1 MTEDLN
7 RGVSEDT
14 SAEVEG
20 AEGASSTGEMSTGAS
35 FTGTEGS
42 QQLIG
47 QASVVVARPGAG
59 QTVQISAE
67 LGQTYVIDF
76 DPAAA
81 QVSVEGDNLVMTFA
95 DGGRIVIQGLGSLTT
110 EPGAPTFSIAGTEI
124 EAGTLFGQ
132 AIALSGGE
140 ADPEAAATLEVAAGT
155 ETIPSGGVGLDDSG
169 PGDSLDL
176 LNAQGVIAPVE
187 RDFGL
192 IDLEVIAG
200 TVTVTVDD
208 DSPVA
213 ANDVDTAEVLLE
225 VDSNIVIVFDRS
237 GSMTVDPNVAGFSQ
251 RIDLARAAIASLLAG
266 ADSIGTAN
274 VLIIDFAT
282 AANSSGWMTVDEANA
297 YLSALVAGG
306 RTNYEVAADAVQA
319 AFPIGLPGGAEQNLL
334 YWLSD
339 GNPTTG
345 DFTGSEVS
353 DWETFL
359 TANDMQA
366 IAVGIGSGATES
378 GLDPVAFPNDDP
390 DNPII
395 LTDEIDLLST
405 LIVPLPVAA
414 SGNVLDNDE
423 FGADGEDTPAVVQF
437 VHDSILYTPATP
449 VGGTVISNAGGVIV
463 IVTALGAEFEF
474 DFNTGAYTY
483 AGSTDGGGSETF
495 EYIIQDGDGDRSTA
509 VLTIDVPPT
518 PDLEGLPLI
527 AGDDGGIVDDTLD
540 GTDEAEILAGGG
552 GDDTLNGG
560 GGNDLL
566 FGGDGD
572 DTLNG
577 GPGDDN
583 LLGGPG
589 DDSIFSSL
597 GSDTINVGADN
608 SGGGARPDLSSSQDT
623 VFYTNVLHAGDVID
637 NFDAAGSSHDVID
650 LDGLFD
656 NLGVADA
663 DRAARVSIVDSDTDQ
678 QQVLIDTNGDS
689 TFDLTLVTVNLI
701 SGDLNDWL
709 DTGEIV
715 VF

>member
-1 MTEDLN
+1 
-7 RGVSEDT
+7 
-14 SAEVEG
+14 
-20 AEGASSTGEMSTGAS
+20 MS
-35 FTGTEGS
+35 
-42 QQLIG
+42 
-47 QASVVVARPGAG
+47 
-59 QTVQISAE
+59 
-67 LGQTYVIDF
+67 
-76 DPAAA
+76 
-81 QVSVEGDNLVMTFA
+81 
-95 DGGRIVIQGLGSLTT
+95 
-110 EPGAPTFSIAGTEI
+110 
-124 EAGTLFGQ
+124 
-132 AIALSGGE
+132 
-140 ADPEAAATLEVAAGT
+140 
-155 ETIPSGGVGLDDSG
+155 
-169 PGDSLDL
+169 
-176 LNAQGVIAPVE
+176 
-187 RDFGL
+187 
-192 IDLEVIAG
+192 
-200 TVTVTVDD
+200 
-208 DSPVA
+208 
-213 ANDVDTAEVLLE
+213 
-225 VDSNIVIVFDRS
+225 
-237 GSMTVDPNVAGFSQ
+237 
-251 RIDLARAAIASLLAG
+251 
-266 ADSIGTAN
+266 
-274 VLIIDFAT
+274 
-282 AANSSGWMTVDEANA
+282 
-297 YLSALVAGG
+297 
-306 RTNYEVAADAVQA
+306 
-319 AFPIGLPGGAEQNLL
+319 
-334 YWLSD
+334 
-339 GNPTTG
+339 
-345 DFTGSEVS
+345 
-353 DWETFL
+353 
-359 TANDMQA
+359 
-366 IAVGIGSGATES
+366 VGIGSGATES

-474 DFNTGAYTY
+474 DFNTGAYAY

-540 GTDEAEILAGGG
+540 GTDEAEILAVGG

-560 GGNDLL
+560 GGNDVL